1 VYAQPAATSCSLVGS
16 WLPSVF
22 FDTNLVFLANGTV
35 YGKWQG
41 GISIDNSENACNF
54 RGNYTLAPEDGYF
67 TYQLAFVNCPFFTE
81 STDHT
86 QNLNQLFCPR
96 PQPTYD
102 FSHHFSAGCFTEF
115 DSTCTTL
122 QFSNFRGSNAGES
135 GSSSDNHWTLSSTDV
150 PVSKSKKPAKPPK
163 DCKLRGA
170 AAVSATHVWRIQG
183 FVNTSYTIQYK
194 EDGQYESRI
203 TYSGTPSCYSSW
215 EGTFSYGARY
225 NTYPNNTAYPY
236 TASSV
241 VKHRPSAHSYCA
253 LNYKTDP
260 ALCTAVPYDTSSSCL
275 ITWNDFQF
283 GDPCTSFKIVGV
295 NGNGVSPTFFMTSRT
310 DDIEDLVANSSAS
323 RFTLLGGLLVSIIA
337 QLFYLL

>member
-122 QFSNFRGSNAGES
+122 QFSNFIGSNAGES

-163 DCKLRGA
+163 DCKLRGT

-183 FVNTSYTIQYK
+183 FVNTSYTIHYK

-203 TYSGTPSCYSSW
+203 TYSGTQAAI
-215 EGTFSYGARY
+215 ARGREH
-225 NTYPNNTAYPY
+225 
-236 TASSV
+236 SV
-241 VKHRPSAHSYCA
+241 MELVITPIQ
-253 LNYKTDP
+253 TIQ
-260 ALCTAVPYDTSSSCL
+260 L
-275 ITWNDFQF
+275 ILIPPQ
-283 GDPCTSFKIVGV
+283 V
-295 NGNGVSPTFFMTSRT
+295 
-310 DDIEDLVANSSAS
+310 L
-323 RFTLLGGLLVSIIA
+323 
-337 QLFYLL
+337 